1 MPEQNDPTKST
12 RAAPNLEPR
21 AEPGPGEKS
30 PPGERP
36 SITRWLIL
44 AAIVI
49 ALDQWS
55 KFAVLARFRETER
68 LPVIDG
74 LFDLTL
80 YYNTGAAF
88 SFLAGAGGWQ
98 RWFFTIFGLAAAGFI
113 FYLIRESRQLKLF
126 SFGLAMIL
134 GGALGN
140 VIDRIIH
147 GKVVDFLL
155 FFQHPYYFPA
165 FNLAD
170 SAITLGAIC
179 LITDEILRWRASR
192 KHPAT
197 P

>member
-1 MPEQNDPTKST
+1 MATVKPANMPETDNQ
-12 RAAPNLEPR
+12 
-21 AEPGPGEKS
+21 AEPGARRGIM
-30 PPGERP
+30 G
-36 SITRWLIL
+36 WLAL
-44 AAIVI
+44 AAVVI
-49 ALDQWS
+49 GLDQWS
-55 KFAVLARFRETER
+55 KFAVLARFLETER

-98 RWFFTIFGLAAAGFI
+98 RWFFTVFGLLAAGFI
-113 FYLIRESRQLKLF
+113 VYLLRQSTQLRLF

-134 GGALGN
+134 GGAIGN
-140 VIDRIIH
+140 VIDRLLH

-155 FFQHPYYFPA
+155 FYQHPYYFPA

-179 LITDEILRWRASR
+179 LILDELRRWRRGAAGS
-192 KHPAT
+192 PEQN
-197 P
+197 

>member
-1 MPEQNDPTKST
+1 MPDSAESTEQAT
-12 RAAPNLEPR
+12 R
-21 AEPGPGEKS
+21 G
-30 PPGERP
+30 
-36 SITRWLIL
+36 SIVGWLVL
-44 AAIVI
+44 AAVVV

-68 LPVIDG
+68 LPVIENF
-74 LFDLTL
+74 FDLTL

-98 RWFFTIFGLAAAGFI
+98 RWFFTIFGLLACVFI
-113 FYLIRESRQLKLF
+113 IYLLRQSTQMKLF

-134 GGALGN
+134 GGAFGN
-140 VIDRIIH
+140 IIDRFVH

-155 FFQHPYYFPA
+155 FYQHPYYFPA

-179 LITDEILRWRASR
+179 LITDEILRWRRSSR
-192 KHPAT
+192 QSAEA
-197 P
+197 

>member
-1 MPEQNDPTKST
+1 MPDSSESMDNTT
-12 RAAPNLEPR
+12 R
-21 AEPGPGEKS
+21 G
-30 PPGERP
+30 
-36 SITRWLIL
+36 SIVGWLVL
-44 AAIVI
+44 AAIVV

-68 LPVIDG
+68 LPVIENF
-74 LFDLTL
+74 FDLTL

-98 RWFFTIFGLAAAGFI
+98 RWFFTIFGLLACVFI
-113 FYLIRESRQLKLF
+113 IYLLRQSTQMKLF

-134 GGALGN
+134 GGAFGN
-140 VIDRIIH
+140 IIDRLVH

-155 FFQHPYYFPA
+155 FYQHPYYFPA

-179 LITDEILRWRASR
+179 LITDEILRWRRSSR
-192 KHPAT
+192 QRAEV
-197 P
+197 

>member
-1 MPEQNDPTKST
+1 MPEQAGN
-12 RAAPNLEPR
+12 
-21 AEPGPGEKS
+21 AEPANDT
-30 PPGERP
+30 
-36 SITRWLIL
+36 TRGSMLGWLVL
-44 AAIVI
+44 AGIVI

-68 LPVIDG
+68 LPVIEG
-74 LFDLTL
+74 FFDLTL

-98 RWFFTIFGLAAAGFI
+98 RWFFTIFGLLASAFI
-113 FYLIRESRQLKLF
+113 VYLLRQSTHMKLF

-134 GGALGN
+134 GGAIGN
-140 VIDRIIH
+140 IIDRFIH

-155 FFQHPYYFPA
+155 FYQHPYYFPA

-179 LITDEILRWRASR
+179 LITDEILRWRRSR
-192 KHPAT
+192 RHPT
-197 P
+197 DT